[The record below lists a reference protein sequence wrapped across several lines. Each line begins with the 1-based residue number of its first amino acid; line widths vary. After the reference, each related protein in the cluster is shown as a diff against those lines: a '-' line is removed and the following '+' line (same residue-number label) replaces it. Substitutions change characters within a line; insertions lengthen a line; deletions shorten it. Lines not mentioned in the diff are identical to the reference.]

1 VMAEARIYIPAKSA
15 MQSGRAGA
23 HEWVLEFAPAEAKR
37 HDPLMGWISSGDTR
51 QQLRM
56 TFATQEEAEAHARR
70 LGLAYKVQP
79 PHERTIKPKAYA
91 DNFRYDR
98 VRG

>member
-1 VMAEARIYIPAKSA
+1 
-15 MQSGRAGA
+15 
-23 HEWVLEFAPAEAKR
+23 
-37 HDPLMGWISSGDTR
+37 MGWISSGDTR

-79 PHERTIKPKAYA
+79 PHEHHQAQGLRLL
-91 DNFRYDR
+91 
-98 VRG
+98 

>member
-1 VMAEARIYIPAKSA
+1 VGHARGERDRGQEAARRP
-15 MQSGRAGA
+15 SGWHGA
-23 HEWVLEFAPAEAKR
+23 RGGHER
-37 HDPLMGWISSGDTR
+37 HGERR
-51 QQLRM
+51 QRGGPVEEREGPRGG
-56 TFATQEEAEAHARR
+56 ATQEEAEAHARR